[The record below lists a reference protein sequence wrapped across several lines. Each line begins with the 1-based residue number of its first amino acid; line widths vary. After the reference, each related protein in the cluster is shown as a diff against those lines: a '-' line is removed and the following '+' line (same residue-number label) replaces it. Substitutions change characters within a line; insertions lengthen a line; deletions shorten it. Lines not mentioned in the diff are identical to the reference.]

1 MRDSQR
7 DLDDPLALRLR
18 TTLSGEPKTFA
29 GGGDPLPGILAR
41 ARPMRRRRT
50 ATTAG
55 GTLLAVAAVA
65 GVGIGL
71 VHRSPA
77 EGPSV
82 ATVPTQSPSP
92 TPSTTSPTP
101 TPEPTPSETA
111 STAVATL
118 LLRPSDLP
126 ANPYNDGPPTLAWQT
141 AASTGAGRCLNGHR
155 PSDTT
160 TVGAVDLVAP
170 TGMPGPD
177 QVFRY
182 RQTVLDAGTAAEARR
197 ALDVLANRVEACGTH
212 RLAVER
218 AESQSAAA
226 WVTWD
231 PDPTPGQTTGP
242 DSRDDEYV
250 AVHVAGRY
258 VLTLSLEV
266 RENGSAELSH
276 AVGQPLAR
284 AAERG

>member
-7 DLDDPLALRLR
+7 DLDDPLAVRLR
-18 TTLSGEPKTFA
+18 TTLGGEPDTFA
-29 GGGDPLPGILAR
+29 RGGDPLPGILAR

-50 ATTAG
+50 AAAAG

-65 GVGIGL
+65 GIGIGL
-71 VHRSPA
+71 VHRSPT

-82 ATVPTQSPSP
+82 ATVPTQSASPTPPTSSP
-92 TPSTTSPTP
+92 TPSADPTS
-101 TPEPTPSETA
+101 S
-111 STAVATL
+111 ATGSADIAAL

-126 ANPYNDGPPTLAWQT
+126 ANPYNDGPPTLRWQT
-141 AASTGAGRCLNGHR
+141 AASTGAGRCLTGHL

-182 RQTVLDAGTAAEARR
+182 RQTVLDAGTAAGARS
-197 ALDVLANRVEACGTH
+197 ALDVLANRIEACGTH

-242 DSRDDEYV
+242 DTRDDEYV

-266 RENGSAELSH
+266 HENGSAELSH